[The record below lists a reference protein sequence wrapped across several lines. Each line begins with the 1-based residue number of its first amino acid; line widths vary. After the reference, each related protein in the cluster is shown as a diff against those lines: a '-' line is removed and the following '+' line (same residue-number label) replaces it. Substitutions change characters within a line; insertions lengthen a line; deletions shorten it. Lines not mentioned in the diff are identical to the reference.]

1 MTSLD
6 DDCVIA
12 PPQCQ
17 SPPPLAPLT
26 QNVSAPKQQLIQ
38 CDFCT
43 PEKPLT
49 TRIEFNE
56 HLLEKHID
64 EVFHCDTC
72 ENYVDRN
79 FLISHMLNHVKE
91 QNENSDVQ
99 VELEKVV
106 LPPDIS
112 VSLPC
117 VDKKSLIPVEKKK
130 KLPKYGENSFQKKT
144 AKDMKMLTG
153 NVKMMKKCHYC
164 PKLFAN
170 RSGNCIPLIATN

>member
-6 DDCVIA
+6 DECVIA
-12 PPQCQ
+12 TPQCQ

-26 QNVSAPKQQLIQ
+26 QSPKQQIIQ

-49 TRIEFNE
+49 TRNEFNE

-99 VELEKVV
+99 LELEKVV
-106 LPPDIS
+106 VPPDLPPITKLPS
-112 VSLPC
+112 VF
-117 VDKKSLIPVEKKK
+117 DKKPIVPVVKK
-130 KLPKYGENSFQKKT
+130 PKFPKSGQTVDTKT
-144 AKDMKMLTG
+144 AKDMKMLSG

-170 RSGNCIPLIATN
+170 RSGNSSPQIASN